1 MFSSF
6 EWMVALRYL
15 RARRSDSF
23 ISVIAGFS
31 ALSVC
36 LGVAALIIVMAVMNG
51 FREDLLSRILGVGGH
66 MTVSGYNGRLED
78 FDRLADEVRG
88 LDGVVSATPLVQGQV
103 MATNRGRA
111 SGAVVRGIRGS
122 ALADHDLFADG
133 VVTGSLEGFG
143 APGTIAL
150 GHRLARKLGVA
161 AGDRLTL
168 VAPEGTSTPF
178 GTAPRLRGFDV
189 VATFEVGVF
198 TYDDA
203 FILMPLDEAQVYF
216 RVDGA
221 VSLLE
226 IFTTNPDRIDPI
238 RARVIATVG
247 QDGFVSDWR
256 QLNES
261 LHTALVVE
269 RNVMFL
275 ILTLIIIVAAFNI
288 ISSLIMLVKDK
299 ARDVAIMRTMGA
311 SQGSVMRIFVIA
323 GASVGVVGTL
333 IGLVLGVLFCINI
346 EKIRQFF
353 QYLTGTDLWNPEIRF
368 LSEIPASMD
377 PMEVGA
383 TVVVALLLSLLAT
396 LPPARRA
403 ARLDPVEVLRYE

>member
-15 RARRSDSF
+15 RARRSDGF

-31 ALSVC
+31 LLGIC
-36 LGVAALIIVMAVMNG
+36 LGVATLIIVMAVMNG
-51 FREDLLSRILGVGGH
+51 FREELLSRILGVNGH
-66 MTVSGYNGRLED
+66 VTVAGYGGRLDD
-78 FDRLADEVRG
+78 FDRVADRVRG
-88 LDGVVSATPLVQGQV
+88 VEGVVSATPLIQGQV

-111 SGAVVRGIRGS
+111 SGAVVRGVRAEALRGHE
-122 ALADHDLFADG
+122 LIGQG
-133 VVTGSLEGFG
+133 VVTGSLDDFG
-143 APGTIAL
+143 PPGTIAL
-150 GHRLARKLGVA
+150 GHRLARNLGVA

-189 VATFEVGVF
+189 VATFDVGVF
-198 TYDDA
+198 QYDNA
-203 FILMPLDEAQVYF
+203 FVFMPLDDAQVYF
-216 RVDGA
+216 RLEDA
-221 VSLLE
+221 VSQLE
-226 IFTTNPDRIDPI
+226 VFTTDPDRIDPI
-238 RARVIATVG
+238 RAGIVDAVG
-247 QDGFVSDWR
+247 EDGFVSDWR
-256 QLNES
+256 QFNES
-261 LHTALVVE
+261 LFTALVVE

-323 GASVGVVGTL
+323 GASIGVVGTL
-333 IGLVLGVLFCINI
+333 LGFGLGVLFCLNI
-346 EKIRQFF
+346 EAIREFLQL
-353 QYLTGTDLWNPEIRF
+353 LTGTDLWNPEIRF

-377 PMEVGA
+377 PMEVGS

-396 LPPARRA
+396 LPPASRA

>member
-15 RARRSDSF
+15 RARRSDGF

-31 ALSVC
+31 LLGIC
-36 LGVAALIIVMAVMNG
+36 LGVATLIIVMAVMNG
-51 FREDLLSRILGVGGH
+51 FREELLSRILGVNGH
-66 MTVSGYNGRLED
+66 VTVAGYGGRLDD
-78 FDRLADEVRG
+78 FDRVADRVRG
-88 LDGVVSATPLVQGQV
+88 VEGVVSATPLIQGQV

-111 SGAVVRGIRGS
+111 SGAVVRGVRAEALRGHELIG
-122 ALADHDLFADG
+122 AG
-133 VVTGSLEGFG
+133 VVTGSLDDFG
-143 APGTIAL
+143 PPGTIAL
-150 GHRLARKLGVA
+150 GHRLARNLGVA

-189 VATFEVGVF
+189 VATFDVGVF
-198 TYDDA
+198 QYDNA
-203 FILMPLDEAQVYF
+203 FVFMPLDDAQVYF
-216 RVDGA
+216 RLEDA
-221 VSLLE
+221 VSQLE
-226 IFTTNPDRIDPI
+226 VFTTDPDRIDPI
-238 RARVIATVG
+238 RAGIVDAVG
-247 QDGFVSDWR
+247 EDGFVSDWR
-256 QLNES
+256 QFNES
-261 LHTALVVE
+261 LFTALVVE

-323 GASVGVVGTL
+323 GASIGVVGTL
-333 IGLVLGVLFCINI
+333 LGFGLGVLFCLNI
-346 EKIRQFF
+346 EAIREFLQL
-353 QYLTGTDLWNPEIRF
+353 LTGTDLWNPEIRF

-377 PMEVGA
+377 PMEVGS

-396 LPPARRA
+396 LPPASRA

>member
-15 RARRSDSF
+15 RARRSDGF

-31 ALSVC
+31 LLGIC
-36 LGVAALIIVMAVMNG
+36 LGVATLIIVMAVMNG
-51 FREDLLSRILGVGGH
+51 FREELLSRILGVNGH
-66 MTVSGYNGRLED
+66 VTVAGYGGRLDD
-78 FDRLADEVRG
+78 FDRVADRVRG
-88 LDGVVSATPLVQGQV
+88 VEGVVSATPLIQGQV

-111 SGAVVRGIRGS
+111 SGAVVRGVRAQALRGHELIG
-122 ALADHDLFADG
+122 AG
-133 VVTGSLEGFG
+133 VVTGSLDDFG
-143 APGTIAL
+143 PPGTIAL
-150 GHRLARKLGVA
+150 GHRLARNLGVA

-189 VATFEVGVF
+189 VATFDVGVF
-198 TYDDA
+198 QYDNA
-203 FILMPLDEAQVYF
+203 FVFMPLDDAQVYF
-216 RVDGA
+216 RLEDA
-221 VSLLE
+221 VSQLE
-226 IFTTNPDRIDPI
+226 VFTTDPDRIDPI
-238 RARVIATVG
+238 RAGIVDAVG
-247 QDGFVSDWR
+247 EDGFVSDWR
-256 QLNES
+256 QFNES
-261 LHTALVVE
+261 LFTALVVE

-323 GASVGVVGTL
+323 GASIGVVGTL
-333 IGLVLGVLFCINI
+333 LGFGLGVLFCLNI
-346 EKIRQFF
+346 EAIREFLQL
-353 QYLTGTDLWNPEIRF
+353 LTGTDLWNPEIRF

-377 PMEVGA
+377 PMEVGS

-396 LPPARRA
+396 LPPASRA

>member
-15 RARRSDSF
+15 RARRSDGF

-31 ALSVC
+31 LLGIC
-36 LGVAALIIVMAVMNG
+36 LGVATLIIVMAVMNG
-51 FREDLLSRILGVGGH
+51 FREELLSRILGVNGH
-66 MTVSGYNGRLED
+66 VTVAGYGGRLDD
-78 FDRLADEVRG
+78 FDRVADRVRG
-88 LDGVVSATPLVQGQV
+88 VEGVVSATPLIQGQV

-111 SGAVVRGIRGS
+111 SGAVVRGVRAEALRGHELIG
-122 ALADHDLFADG
+122 AG
-133 VVTGSLEGFG
+133 VVTGSLDDFG
-143 APGTIAL
+143 PPGSIAL
-150 GHRLARKLGVA
+150 GHRLARNLGVA

-189 VATFEVGVF
+189 VATFDVGVF
-198 TYDDA
+198 QYDNA
-203 FILMPLDEAQVYF
+203 FVFMSLDDAQVYF
-216 RVDGA
+216 RLEDA
-221 VSLLE
+221 VSQLE
-226 IFTTNPDRIDPI
+226 VFTTDPDRIDPI
-238 RARVIATVG
+238 RAGIVDAVG
-247 QDGFVSDWR
+247 EDGFVSDWR
-256 QLNES
+256 QFNES
-261 LHTALVVE
+261 LFTALVVE

-323 GASVGVVGTL
+323 GASIGVVGTL
-333 IGLVLGVLFCINI
+333 LGFGLGVLFCLNI
-346 EKIRQFF
+346 EAIREFLQL
-353 QYLTGTDLWNPEIRF
+353 LTGTDLWNPEIRF

-377 PMEVGA
+377 PMEVGS

-396 LPPARRA
+396 LPPASRA